1 MLFQCVPVNHVLVVA
16 VTRCLR
22 LLFRLRYLRLCAL
35 RRLLYFALLQGFLQ
49 LLRLLL
55 LFFCHCFCFFLVYI
69 LFLPVLFGTDF
80 VALEELLHRVRLFSF
95 RQVPDGLL
103 VHLVIMDGHA
113 DQPEMRGVLE
123 LAPEVLDEI
132 LEDT

>member
-55 LFFCHCFCFFLVYI
+55 LFFAIVSVFL
-69 LFLPVLFGTDF
+69 G
-80 VALEELLHRVRLFSF
+80 LHSVPSCSLWDGF
-95 RQVPDGLL
+95 RS
-103 VHLVIMDGHA
+103 A
-113 DQPEMRGVLE
+113 
-123 LAPEVLDEI
+123 
-132 LEDT
+132 

>member
-1 MLFQCVPVNHVLVVA
+1 M
-16 VTRCLR
+16 
-22 LLFRLRYLRLCAL
+22 FRLRYLRLRAL
-35 RRLLYFALLQGFLQ
+35 CRLLHLALLQGFLR

-55 LFFCHCFCFFLVYI
+55 FFLCHRFCFFLVYI
-69 LFLPVLFGTDF
+69 LFLPVLFGTDL

-103 VHLVIMDGHA
+103 VHLVIVDGHA

-123 LAPEVLDEI
+123 LAPEILDEI